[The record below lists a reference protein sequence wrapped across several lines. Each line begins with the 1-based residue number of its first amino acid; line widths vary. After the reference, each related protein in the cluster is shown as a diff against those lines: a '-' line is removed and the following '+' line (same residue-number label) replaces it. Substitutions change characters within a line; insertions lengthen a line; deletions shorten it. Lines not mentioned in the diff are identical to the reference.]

1 MTDIQIFR
9 NEQFGEVRTIEK
21 NGEPWF
27 VAADVCNHFGVTNRN
42 RAMQALD
49 EDEKGGTQMNTPG
62 GVQNVAIVN
71 EAGLYSLLFALQ
83 PTKARGVSD
92 EYIEKRCEE
101 LKAFKRWITHE
112 VIPTI
117 RRHGAYATETTIES
131 IIADPESGIK
141 LLQALKAEQERR
153 KEAEAIAEAQR
164 PKALFADAV
173 AASDNSILVGEL
185 AKILR
190 QNGVETGQNRLFRW
204 MRDNGYIMRYTNVP
218 TQYSMERGLM
228 EVKERAINNPDG
240 SVRITQT
247 IKVTG
252 KGQAYFVNK
261 FIGGA

>member
-1 MTDIQIFR
+1 MTDIQIFK
-9 NEQFGEVRTIEK
+9 NEQFGEVRTIAK
-21 NGEPWF
+21 DGEPWF
-27 VAADVCNHFGVTNRN
+27 VAADVCK
-42 RAMQALD
+42 ALEIGNPTDAIRRLDAD
-49 EDEKGGTQMNTPG
+49 EHTLVLIEGASNGLP
-62 GVQNVAIVN
+62 VN
-71 EAGLYSLLFALQ
+71 AVSEAGLYTLVLGSRKPEA
-83 PTKARGVSD
+83 
-92 EYIEKRCEE
+92 
-101 LKAFKRWITHE
+101 KAFKRWITHE

-131 IIADPESGIK
+131 IIADPESGIR

-153 KEAEAIAEAQR
+153 REAEAIAEAQR

-190 QNGVETGQNRLFRW
+190 QNGVETGQNRLFQW
-204 MRDNGYIMRYTNVP
+204 MRENGYIMRYTNMP

-261 FIGGA
+261 FIGG

>member
-1 MTDIQIFR
+1 MTDIQIFK
-9 NEQFGEVRTIEK
+9 NEQFGEVRTSDE
-21 NGEPWF
+21 NGVTLF
-27 VAADVCNHFGVTNRN
+27 CAADV
-42 RAMQALD
+42 
-49 EDEKGGTQMNTPG
+49 
-62 GVQNVAIVN
+62 
-71 EAGLYSLLFALQ
+71 
-83 PTKARGVSD
+83 ARGLGYKDTVNAVKQHCRGVV
-92 EYIEKRCEE
+92 KRHLTDSLGRTQEASFIPE
-101 LKAFKRWITHE
+101 GDVYRLIVHSKLPSAERFERWVFDE

-153 KEAEAIAEAQR
+153 KEAEAIAEAQK
-164 PKALFADAV
+164 PKALFPDAV

-204 MRDNGYIMRYTNVP
+204 MRENGYIMRYTNVP

-261 FIGGA
+261 FIGG

>member
-1 MTDIQIFR
+1 MTDIQIFK
-9 NEQFGEVRTIEK
+9 NEQFGEVRTVAK
-21 NGEPWF
+21 DGEPWF
-27 VAADVCNHFGVTNRN
+27 VAKDVCGALEIANSNDAISR
-42 RAMQALD
+42 LD
-49 EDEKGGTQMNTPG
+49 EDEKGVVLTDTLG
-62 GVQNVAIVN
+62 GKQKTAIVS
-71 EAGLYSLLFALQ
+71 EAGLYTLVLGSRKPEA
-83 PTKARGVSD
+83 
-92 EYIEKRCEE
+92 
-101 LKAFKRWITHE
+101 KAFKRWITHE

-153 KEAEAIAEAQR
+153 REAEAIAEAQR

-252 KGQAYFVNK
+252 KGQAYFMNK
-261 FIGGA
+261 FIGG

>member
-1 MTDIQIFR
+1 MTDIQIFK
-9 NEQFGEVRTIEK
+9 NEQFGEVRTIAK
-21 NGEPWF
+21 DGEPWF
-27 VAADVCNHFGVTNRN
+27 VAADVCK
-42 RAMQALD
+42 ALEIGNPTDAIRRLDTD
-49 EDEKGGTQMNTPG
+49 ERTLVSIEGASNGLP
-62 GVQNVAIVN
+62 VN
-71 EAGLYSLLFALQ
+71 AVSEAGLYTLVLGSRKPEA
-83 PTKARGVSD
+83 
-92 EYIEKRCEE
+92 
-101 LKAFKRWITHE
+101 KAFKRWITHE

-153 KEAEAIAEAQR
+153 REAEAIAEAQR

-252 KGQAYFVNK
+252 KGIVYFVNK
-261 FIGGA
+261 FIGG

>member
-1 MTDIQIFR
+1 MTDIQIFK
-9 NEQFGEVRTIEK
+9 NEQFGEVRTIAK
-21 NGEPWF
+21 DGEPWF
-27 VAADVCNHFGVTNRN
+27 VANDICKVLGHTNSRV
-42 RAMQALD
+42 AVASLD
-49 EDEKGGTQMNTPG
+49 EDEKGVSKVYTLGGEQQMT
-62 GVQNVAIVN
+62 VVN
-71 EAGLYSLLFALQ
+71 EAGMYQLVIRSNLPA
-83 PTKARGVSD
+83 A
-92 EYIEKRCEE
+92 
-101 LKAFKRWITHE
+101 KAFKRWITHE

>member
-1 MTDIQIFR
+1 MTDIQIFK
-9 NEQFGEVRTIEK
+9 NEQFGEVRTIAK
-21 NGEPWF
+21 DGEPWF
-27 VAADVCNHFGVTNRN
+27 VAADVCK
-42 RAMQALD
+42 ALEIGNPTDAIRRLDTD
-49 EDEKGGTQMNTPG
+49 ECTLVSIEGASNGLP
-62 GVQNVAIVN
+62 VN
-71 EAGLYSLLFALQ
+71 AVSEAGLYTLVLGSRKPEA
-83 PTKARGVSD
+83 
-92 EYIEKRCEE
+92 
-101 LKAFKRWITHE
+101 KAFKRWITHE

-261 FIGGA
+261 FIGG

>member
-1 MTDIQIFR
+1 MTGIQIFK
-9 NEQFGEVRTIEK
+9 NEQFGEVRTIAK
-21 NGEPWF
+21 DGEPWF
-27 VAADVCNHFGVTNRN
+27 VANDICKVLGHTNSRV
-42 RAMQALD
+42 AVAALD
-49 EDEKGGTQMNTPG
+49 EDEKGVSKVYTLGGEQQMT
-62 GVQNVAIVN
+62 VVN
-71 EAGLYSLLFALQ
+71 EAGMYQLVIRSNLPA
-83 PTKARGVSD
+83 A
-92 EYIEKRCEE
+92 
-101 LKAFKRWITHE
+101 KAFKRWITHE

-261 FIGGA
+261 FIGG

>member
-1 MTDIQIFR
+1 MTDIQIFK
-9 NEQFGEVRTIEK
+9 NEQFGEVRTIAK
-21 NGEPWF
+21 DGEPWF
-27 VAADVCNHFGVTNRN
+27 VAADVCKALDLSNPTIAASR
-42 RAMQALD
+42 LD
-49 EDEKGGTQMNTPG
+49 EDERAKFNLGRQGETT
-62 GVQNVAIVN
+62 IVS
-71 EAGLYSLLFALQ
+71 EAGLYTLVLGSRKPEA
-83 PTKARGVSD
+83 
-92 EYIEKRCEE
+92 
-101 LKAFKRWITHE
+101 KAFKRWITHE

-261 FIGGA
+261 FIGG

>member
-1 MTDIQIFR
+1 MTDIQIFK
-9 NEQFGEVRTIEK
+9 NEQFGEVRTIAK
-21 NGEPWF
+21 DGEPWF
-27 VAADVCNHFGVTNRN
+27 VANDICKVLGHTNSRV
-42 RAMQALD
+42 AVASLD
-49 EDEKGGTQMNTPG
+49 EDEKGVSKVYTLGGEQQMT
-62 GVQNVAIVN
+62 VVN
-71 EAGLYSLLFALQ
+71 EAGMYQLVIRSNLPA
-83 PTKARGVSD
+83 A
-92 EYIEKRCEE
+92 
-101 LKAFKRWITHE
+101 KAFKRWITHE

-131 IIADPESGIK
+131 IIADPESGIR

-153 KEAEAIAEAQR
+153 REAEAIAEAQR

-190 QNGVETGQNRLFRW
+190 QNGVETGQNRLFQW
-204 MRDNGYIMRYTNVP
+204 MRENGYIMRYTNMP

-252 KGQAYFVNK
+252 KGIVYFVNK
-261 FIGGA
+261 FIGGMDGGKLNRA

>member
-27 VAADVCNHFGVTNRN
+27 VAADVCKVLDLSNPTIAASR
-42 RAMQALD
+42 LD
-49 EDEKGGTQMNTPG
+49 EDERAKFNLGRQGETT
-62 GVQNVAIVN
+62 IVS
-71 EAGLYSLLFALQ
+71 EAGLYTLVLGSRKPEA
-83 PTKARGVSD
+83 
-92 EYIEKRCEE
+92 
-101 LKAFKRWITHE
+101 KAFKRWITHE

-252 KGQAYFVNK
+252 KGIVYFVNK

>member
-1 MTDIQIFR
+1 MTDIQIFK
-9 NEQFGEVRTIEK
+9 NEQFGEVRTIAK
-21 NGEPWF
+21 DGEPWF
-27 VAADVCNHFGVTNRN
+27 VAADVCKVLDLSNPTIAASR
-42 RAMQALD
+42 LD
-49 EDEKGGTQMNTPG
+49 EDERAKFNLGRQGETT
-62 GVQNVAIVN
+62 IVS
-71 EAGLYSLLFALQ
+71 EAGLYTLVLGSRKPEA
-83 PTKARGVSD
+83 
-92 EYIEKRCEE
+92 
-101 LKAFKRWITHE
+101 KAFKRWITHE

-173 AASDNSILVGEL
+173 AASDNSILVREL

-252 KGQAYFVNK
+252 KGIVYFVNK
-261 FIGGA
+261 FIGG

>member
-1 MTDIQIFR
+1 MTDIQIFKS
-9 NEQFGEVRTIEK
+9 EQFGEVRTIAK
-21 NGEPWF
+21 DGEPWF
-27 VAADVCNHFGVTNRN
+27 VAADVCKVLDLSNPTIAASR
-42 RAMQALD
+42 LD
-49 EDEKGGTQMNTPG
+49 EDERAKLNLGRQGETT
-62 GVQNVAIVN
+62 IVS
-71 EAGLYSLLFALQ
+71 EAGLYTLVLGSRKPEA
-83 PTKARGVSD
+83 
-92 EYIEKRCEE
+92 
-101 LKAFKRWITHE
+101 KAFKRWITHE

-261 FIGGA
+261 FIGG

>member
-1 MTDIQIFR
+1 MTDIQIFK

-27 VAADVCNHFGVTNRN
+27 VAADVCKVLDLSNPTIAASR
-42 RAMQALD
+42 LD
-49 EDEKGGTQMNTPG
+49 EDERAKFNLGRQGETT
-62 GVQNVAIVN
+62 IVS
-71 EAGLYSLLFALQ
+71 EAGLYTLVLGSRKPEA
-83 PTKARGVSD
+83 
-92 EYIEKRCEE
+92 
-101 LKAFKRWITHE
+101 KAFKRWITHE

-153 KEAEAIAEAQR
+153 KEAEAIAEAQK

-204 MRDNGYIMRYTNVP
+204 MRDNGYIMRYANTP

-247 IKVTG
+247 TKVTG

-261 FIGGA
+261 FIGG

>member
-1 MTDIQIFR
+1 MTDIQIFK
-9 NEQFGEVRTIEK
+9 NEQFGEVRTIAK
-21 NGEPWF
+21 DGEPWF
-27 VAADVCNHFGVTNRN
+27 VANDICKVLGHTNSRV
-42 RAMQALD
+42 AVAALD
-49 EDEKGGTQMNTPG
+49 EDEKGVSKVYTLGGEQQMT
-62 GVQNVAIVN
+62 VVN
-71 EAGLYSLLFALQ
+71 EAGMYQLVIRSNLPA
-83 PTKARGVSD
+83 A
-92 EYIEKRCEE
+92 
-101 LKAFKRWITHE
+101 KAFKRWITHE

-153 KEAEAIAEAQR
+153 REAEAIAEAQR

>member
-1 MTDIQIFR
+1 MTDIQIFK
-9 NEQFGEVRTIEK
+9 NEQFGEVRTSDES
-21 NGEPWF
+21 GVTLF
-27 VAADVCNHFGVTNRN
+27 CAADV
-42 RAMQALD
+42 
-49 EDEKGGTQMNTPG
+49 
-62 GVQNVAIVN
+62 
-71 EAGLYSLLFALQ
+71 
-83 PTKARGVSD
+83 ARGLGYKDTVNAVKQHCRGVV
-92 EYIEKRCEE
+92 KRHLTDSLGRTQEASFIPE
-101 LKAFKRWITHE
+101 GDVYRLIVHSKLPSAERFERWVFDE

-117 RRHGAYATETTIES
+117 RRHGAYATETTIEN

-141 LLQALKAEQERR
+141 LLQALKAEQEQR

-261 FIGGA
+261 FIGG

>member
-9 NEQFGEVRTIEK
+9 NEQFGEVRTIAK
-21 NGEPWF
+21 DGEPWF
-27 VAADVCNHFGVTNRN
+27 VAADVCK
-42 RAMQALD
+42 ALEIGNPTDAIRRLDTD
-49 EDEKGGTQMNTPG
+49 ERTLVSIEGASNGLP
-62 GVQNVAIVN
+62 VN
-71 EAGLYSLLFALQ
+71 AVSEAGLYTLVLGSRKLEA
-83 PTKARGVSD
+83 
-92 EYIEKRCEE
+92 
-101 LKAFKRWITHE
+101 KAFKRWITHE

-153 KEAEAIAEAQR
+153 KEVEALAEKQK
-164 PKALFADAV
+164 PKVLFADAV

-261 FIGGA
+261 FIGG

>member
-1 MTDIQIFR
+1 MTDIQIFKS
-9 NEQFGEVRTIEK
+9 EQFGEVRTIAK
-21 NGEPWF
+21 DGEPWF
-27 VAADVCNHFGVTNRN
+27 VAADVCKVLDLSNPTIAASR
-42 RAMQALD
+42 LD
-49 EDEKGGTQMNTPG
+49 EDERAKFNLGRQGETT
-62 GVQNVAIVN
+62 IVS
-71 EAGLYSLLFALQ
+71 EAGLYTLVLGSRKPEA
-83 PTKARGVSD
+83 
-92 EYIEKRCEE
+92 
-101 LKAFKRWITHE
+101 KAFKRWITHE

-190 QNGVETGQNRLFRW
+190 QNGVETGQNRLFQW
-204 MRDNGYIMRYTNVP
+204 MRENGYIMRYTNMP

>member
-1 MTDIQIFR
+1 MTDIQIFKS
-9 NEQFGEVRTIEK
+9 EQFGEVRTIAK
-21 NGEPWF
+21 DGEPWF
-27 VAADVCNHFGVTNRN
+27 VAADVCK
-42 RAMQALD
+42 ALEIGNPTDAIRRLDAD
-49 EDEKGGTQMNTPG
+49 EHTLVLIEGASNGLP
-62 GVQNVAIVN
+62 VN
-71 EAGLYSLLFALQ
+71 AVSEAGLYTLVLGSRKPEA
-83 PTKARGVSD
+83 
-92 EYIEKRCEE
+92 
-101 LKAFKRWITHE
+101 KAFKRWITHE

-141 LLQALKAEQERR
+141 LLQALKAERERR

-173 AASDNSILVGEL
+173 AASDNSILVGEI

-204 MRDNGYIMRYTNVP
+204 MRDNGYIMRYANTP

-247 IKVTG
+247 TKVTG
-252 KGQAYFVNK
+252 KGQAYFINK
-261 FIGGA
+261 FLGGA

>member
-1 MTDIQIFR
+1 MTGIQIFK
-9 NEQFGEVRTIEK
+9 NEQFGEVRTIAK
-21 NGEPWF
+21 DGEPWF
-27 VAADVCNHFGVTNRN
+27 VANDICKVLGHTNSRV
-42 RAMQALD
+42 AVAALD
-49 EDEKGGTQMNTPG
+49 EDEKGVSKVYTLGGEQQMT
-62 GVQNVAIVN
+62 VVN
-71 EAGLYSLLFALQ
+71 EAGLYTLVLGSRKPEA
-83 PTKARGVSD
+83 
-92 EYIEKRCEE
+92 
-101 LKAFKRWITHE
+101 KAFKRWITHE

-153 KEAEAIAEAQR
+153 REAEAIAEAQR

-261 FIGGA
+261 FIGG

>member
-1 MTDIQIFR
+1 MTDIQIFK
-9 NEQFGEVRTIEK
+9 NEQFGEVRTIAK
-21 NGEPWF
+21 DGEPWF
-27 VAADVCNHFGVTNRN
+27 VANDICKVLGHTNSRV
-42 RAMQALD
+42 AVAALD
-49 EDEKGGTQMNTPG
+49 EDEKGVSKVYTLGGEQQMT
-62 GVQNVAIVN
+62 VVN
-71 EAGLYSLLFALQ
+71 EAGMYQLVIRSNLPA
-83 PTKARGVSD
+83 A
-92 EYIEKRCEE
+92 
-101 LKAFKRWITHE
+101 KAFKRWITHE

-261 FIGGA
+261 FIGGD

>member
-1 MTDIQIFR
+1 MTDIQIFK

-27 VAADVCNHFGVTNRN
+27 VANDICKVLGHTNSRV
-42 RAMQALD
+42 AVAALD
-49 EDEKGGTQMNTPG
+49 EDEKGVSKVYTLGGEQQMT
-62 GVQNVAIVN
+62 VVN
-71 EAGLYSLLFALQ
+71 EAGMYQLVIRSNLPA
-83 PTKARGVSD
+83 A
-92 EYIEKRCEE
+92 
-101 LKAFKRWITHE
+101 KAFKRWITHE

>member
-1 MTDIQIFR
+1 MTDIQIFK

-27 VAADVCNHFGVTNRN
+27 VAADVCKVLDLSNPTIAASR
-42 RAMQALD
+42 LD
-49 EDEKGGTQMNTPG
+49 EDERAKFNLGRQGETT
-62 GVQNVAIVN
+62 IVS
-71 EAGLYSLLFALQ
+71 EAGLYTLVLGSRKPEA
-83 PTKARGVSD
+83 
-92 EYIEKRCEE
+92 
-101 LKAFKRWITHE
+101 KAFKRWITHE

-261 FIGGA
+261 FIGG

>member
-1 MTDIQIFR
+1 MTDIQIFK

-27 VAADVCNHFGVTNRN
+27 VAADVCKALGHTNPTV
-42 RAMQALD
+42 AMQMLD
-49 EDEKGGTQMNTPG
+49 DDEKAKESLGQVSAN
-62 GVQNVAIVN
+62 GVMQKRESNIVS
-71 EAGLYSLLFALQ
+71 EAGLY
-83 PTKARGVSD
+83 
-92 EYIEKRCEE
+92 E
-101 LKAFKRWITHE
+101 LILRSNVPGAKKFKRWITHE

-204 MRDNGYIMRYTNVP
+204 MRDNGYIMRYANTP

-247 IKVTG
+247 TKVTG

-261 FIGGA
+261 FLGGA

>member
-1 MTDIQIFR
+1 MTDIQIFK
-9 NEQFGEVRTIEK
+9 NEQFGEVRTIAK
-21 NGEPWF
+21 DGEPWF
-27 VAADVCNHFGVTNRN
+27 VAADVCKVLDLSNPTIAASR
-42 RAMQALD
+42 LD
-49 EDEKGGTQMNTPG
+49 EDERAKFNLGRQGETT
-62 GVQNVAIVN
+62 IVS
-71 EAGLYSLLFALQ
+71 EAGLYTLVLGSRKPEA
-83 PTKARGVSD
+83 
-92 EYIEKRCEE
+92 
-101 LKAFKRWITHE
+101 KAFKRWITHE

-252 KGQAYFVNK
+252 KGIVYFVNK
-261 FIGGA
+261 FIGGT

>member
-1 MTDIQIFR
+1 MTDIQIFK
-9 NEQFGEVRTIEK
+9 NEQFGEVRTIAK

-27 VAADVCNHFGVTNRN
+27 VAADVCKALGHTNPTV
-42 RAMQALD
+42 AMQMLD
-49 EDEKGGTQMNTPG
+49 DDEKAKESLGQVSAN
-62 GVQNVAIVN
+62 GVMQKRESNIVS
-71 EAGLYSLLFALQ
+71 EAGLY
-83 PTKARGVSD
+83 
-92 EYIEKRCEE
+92 E
-101 LKAFKRWITHE
+101 LILRSNVPGAKKFKRWITHE

-117 RRHGAYATETTIES
+117 RRHGAYATETTIEN

-190 QNGVETGQNRLFRW
+190 QNGVETGQNRLFQW
-204 MRDNGYIMRYTNVP
+204 MRENGYIMRYTNMP

-252 KGQAYFVNK
+252 KGIVYFVNK
-261 FIGGA
+261 FIGGMDGGKLNRA

>member
-9 NEQFGEVRTIEK
+9 NEQFGEVRTIAK
-21 NGEPWF
+21 DGEPWF
-27 VAADVCNHFGVTNRN
+27 VAADVCK
-42 RAMQALD
+42 ALEIGNPTDAIRRLDAD
-49 EDEKGGTQMNTPG
+49 EYTLVLIEGASNGL
-62 GVQNVAIVN
+62 AVN
-71 EAGLYSLLFALQ
+71 AVSEAGLYTLVLGSRKPA
-83 PTKARGVSD
+83 A
-92 EYIEKRCEE
+92 
-101 LKAFKRWITHE
+101 KAFKRWITHE

-190 QNGVETGQNRLFRW
+190 QNGVETGQNRLFQW
-204 MRDNGYIMRYTNVP
+204 MRENGYIMRYTNMP

-261 FIGGA
+261 FIGG

>member
-1 MTDIQIFR
+1 MTDIQIFK

-27 VAADVCNHFGVTNRN
+27 VANDICKVLGHTNSRV
-42 RAMQALD
+42 AVAALD
-49 EDEKGGTQMNTPG
+49 EDEKGVSKVYTLGGEQQMT
-62 GVQNVAIVN
+62 VVN
-71 EAGLYSLLFALQ
+71 EAGMYQLVIRSNLPA
-83 PTKARGVSD
+83 A
-92 EYIEKRCEE
+92 
-101 LKAFKRWITHE
+101 KAFKRWITHE

-164 PKALFADAV
+164 PKVLFADAV
-173 AASDNSILVGEL
+173 AASDNSILVREL

-252 KGQAYFVNK
+252 KGIVYFVNK
-261 FIGGA
+261 FIGG

>member
-1 MTDIQIFR
+1 MTDIQIFK

-27 VAADVCNHFGVTNRN
+27 VAKDVCEALDLGNSR
-42 RAMQALD
+42 QAVSRLD
-49 EDEKGGTQMNTPG
+49 EDEKGVILTDTLG
-62 GVQNVAIVN
+62 GNQQVGVVS
-71 EAGLYSLLFALQ
+71 EAGLYTLVLGSRKPEA
-83 PTKARGVSD
+83 
-92 EYIEKRCEE
+92 
-101 LKAFKRWITHE
+101 KAFKRWITHE

-141 LLQALKAEQERR
+141 LLQALKAEQEHR
-153 KEAEAIAEAQR
+153 KEAEAIAKAQR
-164 PKALFADAV
+164 PKVLFADAV

-204 MRDNGYIMRYTNVP
+204 MRDNGYIMRYTNEP

-240 SVRITQT
+240 SVRITRT
-247 IKVTG
+247 TMISG
-252 KGQAYFVNK
+252 KGQTYFINK
-261 FIGGA
+261 FLGGC

>member
-1 MTDIQIFR
+1 MTDIQIFK
-9 NEQFGEVRTIEK
+9 NEQFGEVRTITK
-21 NGEPWF
+21 DGEPWF
-27 VAADVCNHFGVTNRN
+27 VANDICKVLGHTNSRV
-42 RAMQALD
+42 AVASLD
-49 EDEKGGTQMNTPG
+49 EDEKGVSKVYTLGGEQQMT
-62 GVQNVAIVN
+62 VVN
-71 EAGLYSLLFALQ
+71 EAGMYQLVIRSNLPA
-83 PTKARGVSD
+83 A
-92 EYIEKRCEE
+92 
-101 LKAFKRWITHE
+101 KAFKRWITHE

-117 RRHGAYATETTIES
+117 RRHGAYVTETTIES

-153 KEAEAIAEAQR
+153 KEAEAIAEAQK

-261 FIGGA
+261 FIGG

>member
-1 MTDIQIFR
+1 MTDIQIFKS
-9 NEQFGEVRTIEK
+9 EQFGEVRTIAK
-21 NGEPWF
+21 DGEPWF
-27 VAADVCNHFGVTNRN
+27 VAADVCKVLDLSNPTIAASR
-42 RAMQALD
+42 LD
-49 EDEKGGTQMNTPG
+49 EDERAKFNLGRQGETT
-62 GVQNVAIVN
+62 IVS
-71 EAGLYSLLFALQ
+71 EAGLYTLVLGSRKPEA
-83 PTKARGVSD
+83 
-92 EYIEKRCEE
+92 
-101 LKAFKRWITHE
+101 KAFKRWITHE

-153 KEAEAIAEAQR
+153 KEAEALAEKQK
-164 PKALFADAV
+164 PKVLFADAV
-173 AASDNSILVGEL
+173 AASDNSILIGEL

-252 KGQAYFVNK
+252 KGIVYFVNK
-261 FIGGA
+261 FIGGMDGGKLNRA

>member
-27 VAADVCNHFGVTNRN
+27 VAADVCKVLDLSNPTIAASR
-42 RAMQALD
+42 LD
-49 EDEKGGTQMNTPG
+49 EDERAKFNLGRQGETT
-62 GVQNVAIVN
+62 IVS
-71 EAGLYSLLFALQ
+71 EAGLYTLVLGSRKPEA
-83 PTKARGVSD
+83 
-92 EYIEKRCEE
+92 
-101 LKAFKRWITHE
+101 KAFKRWITHE

-252 KGQAYFVNK
+252 KGIVYFVNK
-261 FIGGA
+261 FIGGT

>member
-1 MTDIQIFR
+1 MTGIQIFK
-9 NEQFGEVRTIEK
+9 NEQFGEVRTVAK
-21 NGEPWF
+21 DGEPWF
-27 VAADVCNHFGVTNRN
+27 VAADVCK
-42 RAMQALD
+42 ALEIGNPTDAIRRLDTD
-49 EDEKGGTQMNTPG
+49 ERTLVSIEGASNGLP
-62 GVQNVAIVN
+62 VN
-71 EAGLYSLLFALQ
+71 AVSEAGLYTLVLGSRK
-83 PTKARGVSD
+83 PEV
-92 EYIEKRCEE
+92 
-101 LKAFKRWITHE
+101 KAFKRWITHE

-153 KEAEAIAEAQR
+153 REAEAIAEAQR

-190 QNGVETGQNRLFRW
+190 QNGVETGQNRLFQW
-204 MRDNGYIMRYTNVP
+204 MRENGYIMRYTNMP

-261 FIGGA
+261 FIGG

>member
-1 MTDIQIFR
+1 MTDIQIFKS
-9 NEQFGEVRTIEK
+9 EQFGEVRTIAK
-21 NGEPWF
+21 DGEPWF
-27 VAADVCNHFGVTNRN
+27 VAADVCKVLDLSNPTIAASR
-42 RAMQALD
+42 LD
-49 EDEKGGTQMNTPG
+49 EDERAKFNLGRQGETT
-62 GVQNVAIVN
+62 IVS
-71 EAGLYSLLFALQ
+71 EAGLYTLVLGSRKPEA
-83 PTKARGVSD
+83 
-92 EYIEKRCEE
+92 
-101 LKAFKRWITHE
+101 KAFKRWITHE

-190 QNGVETGQNRLFRW
+190 QNGVETGQNRLFQW
-204 MRDNGYIMRYTNVP
+204 MRENGYIMRYTNMP

-247 IKVTG
+247 TKVTG